1 MNKAPR
7 ILVAGIG
14 NIFLGDDAFG
24 SEVARRLRARPQAP
38 NVRVVDFGIRGL
50 DLTYALLDGCDAAI
64 LIDAAPRREAP
75 PGTLYVLEIPTG
87 GTGSDAAEGRPGI
100 EAHSMD
106 PFRVLQTVASL
117 GGKCGRVLLVGCE
130 PMPPAADASPEDMAM
145 EMTPPVRAAV
155 EEAVGLVESLVEK
168 LTYEDGKLI
177 IDARPPTVEQSPAQQ
192 ENKPW

>member
-1 MNKAPR
+1 
-7 ILVAGIG
+7 
-14 NIFLGDDAFG
+14 
-24 SEVARRLRARPQAP
+24 
-38 NVRVVDFGIRGL
+38 
-50 DLTYALLDGCDAAI
+50 
-64 LIDAAPRREAP
+64 
-75 PGTLYVLEIPTG
+75 
-87 GTGSDAAEGRPGI
+87 
-100 EAHSMD
+100 MD